1 MLNSRKG
8 FTLVEMIVVMAV
20 FVVVIMITADSFK
33 TILTQMTKI
42 TKSEESN
49 IEGVVGLEMFRMICN
64 KQAMVCRFRIIANI
78 CIEAGYAPAS
88 NYNDCTGSTTSGVP
102 RAVVAGDK
110 LGAVAGATVTRLQYR
125 VWHRLPCLKRLTLGM
140 MKQQKMDLHAL

>member
-49 IEGVVGLEMFRMICN
+49 IEGVVGLEMFRMIFN
-64 KQAMVCRFRIIANI
+64 SRLWFAVFVLSPISALKPVMHLPATIMIVPDQQQAVCRAQWW
-78 CIEAGYAPAS
+78 
-88 NYNDCTGSTTSGVP
+88 
-102 RAVVAGDK
+102 
-110 LGAVAGATVTRLQYR
+110 LGTNWG
-125 VWHRLPCLKRLTLGM
+125 RLPGLP
-140 MKQQKMDLHAL
+140 